1 MSFIWQFL
9 TIFGSFFTDGQYN
22 SIKGHF
28 SPNDVHHQLGIAFTT
43 PVFPDQSISESVETQ
58 MFLHKPSD
66 GCESPP
72 VTFYFT
78 PKEFAVPTKKLQA
91 KRTKAAIKLEE
102 QNDSELSERKF
113 WVHRFKI

>member
-1 MSFIWQFL
+1 
-9 TIFGSFFTDGQYN
+9 
-22 SIKGHF
+22 
-28 SPNDVHHQLGIAFTT
+28 
-43 PVFPDQSISESVETQ
+43 

-113 WVHRFKI
+113 